1 MKNLRRLLH
10 FFMIAGS
17 LVTPLAVSAG
27 NHFPENPKES
37 PEALPGQTYVGLSIA
52 HGTSRG
58 TLIDQDG
65 FANWGVPGWT
75 VKYRGS
81 DHLAGFL
88 VGKRFP
94 DADPPVRI
102 ELDLSVGSIRASSDL
117 LDPTPRGGDETVRS
131 RFTLVSS
138 LRVGLQI
145 SIGSTDVFLT
155 AGPAVAYI
163 ENSVTDID
171 FSSEFPL
178 GVFDP
183 DDSFRDHSADLGYAV
198 GAGFETPFLA
208 DSFLRFDVSYY
219 NFGEDTHRVNHSGGN
234 RCGPGGPNRPCNYEI
249 EHELVASRIALVF
262 RFGRQRPSGSS

>member
-1 MKNLRRLLH
+1 MKNLRRWLR
-10 FFMIAGS
+10 FFVIAGP
-17 LVTPLAVSAG
+17 LVTPFAVSAG
-27 NHFPENPKES
+27 NHFPENSKENAES
-37 PEALPGQTYVGLSIA
+37 LQGETYIGFSIA
-52 HGTSRG
+52 HGASRG

-81 DHLAGFL
+81 DHLFGFL

-94 DADPPVRI
+94 GADPPVRI
-102 ELDLSVGSIRASSDL
+102 ELDLNVGSIRASSDL

-138 LRVGLQI
+138 LRVGLQD

-155 AGPAVAYI
+155 AGPAIAYI
-163 ENSVTDID
+163 EKSVTDID
-171 FSSEFPL
+171 FSPEFPL

-183 DDSFRDHSADLGYAV
+183 DDSFRDHSTDLGYVV
-198 GAGFETPFLA
+198 GAGFESPFLA
-208 DSFLRFDVSYY
+208 NSFLRFDVSYY
-219 NFGEDTHRVNHSGGN
+219 NFGEDTHQVNHSGGN
-234 RCGPGGPNRPCNYEI
+234 RCGPGGPNRPCNFDI

-262 RFGRQRPSGSS
+262 RFGRKRPSGPS